1 MKAKTVASGRPLR
14 QPRQGGF
21 AVGAELLFLAA
32 CVLCLA
38 VLAWG
43 AVGAK
48 VVAEWADLGAA
59 VGSLDQGYSTSG
71 MAVFHPNDPVHDG
84 NNPVARWAGS
94 AFADAPDFC
103 DTPACDGGV
112 VLCTVI
118 GGESSGATAGP
129 GDECDEEP
137 CNGGGEN

>member
-1 MKAKTVASGRPLR
+1 MTRR
-14 QPRQGGF
+14 TRREPRQGGF
-21 AVGAELLFLAA
+21 ATSAELLFLAA

-38 VLAWG
+38 VVARG
-43 AVGAK
+43 AIGAK

-71 MAVFHPNDPVHDG
+71 VAVFHANDPVHDA
-84 NNPVARWAGS
+84 NNPLASWAGS

-112 VLCTVI
+112 VLGTVV
-118 GGESSGATAGP
+118 GGESFGAAAGP

-137 CNGGGEN
+137 CNGGDEN